1 METTLLI
8 LKQWLSI
15 FCNLKKSILSIL
27 NSQGSTAA
35 QNQLK
40 ILDFAKVSLK
50 GKKNDF
56 NATVCLTN
64 ESQRHSQQEA
74 VQLPR
79 QFISI

>member
-27 NSQGSTAA
+27 NSQGPTAA

-50 GKKNDF
+50 GKKN
-56 NATVCLTN
+56 LI
-64 ESQRHSQQEA
+64 
-74 VQLPR
+74 LM
-79 QFISI
+79 